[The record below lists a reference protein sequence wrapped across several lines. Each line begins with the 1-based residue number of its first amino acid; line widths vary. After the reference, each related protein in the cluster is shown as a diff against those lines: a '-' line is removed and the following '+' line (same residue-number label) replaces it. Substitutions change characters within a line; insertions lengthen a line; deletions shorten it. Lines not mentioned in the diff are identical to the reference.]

1 MVEYSITSSRISW
14 ALNFT
19 FIYFIHNNLNPSS
32 FNYFTP
38 ISLWQLVYK
47 LIVKIISSRIKYQLS
62 RNISIENFGFLSNR
76 HILNGVCV
84 SQEGMHSIKVNNLNS
99 ILLNLDIVKPY
110 DNVDWRLLIL
120 LLLYIRLAW
129 RLQIGLWIVFH
140 L

>member
-1 MVEYSITSSRISW
+1 M
-14 ALNFT
+14 
-19 FIYFIHNNLNPSS
+19 
-32 FNYFTP
+32 
-38 ISLWQLVYK
+38 
-47 LIVKIISSRIKYQLS
+47 
-62 RNISIENFGFLSNR
+62 ENFGFLSNR